1 MQDDSQGRQTS
12 VVPTKIDFP
21 MFQSSIKNS
30 IVSQVVSSLQIC
42 KWHATHDPVKSSLQ
56 HEKTIGI
63 TKKAFAVLLK
73 D

>member
-1 MQDDSQGRQTS
+1 
-12 VVPTKIDFP
+12 

-56 HEKTIGI
+56 HEKNYRYN
-63 TKKAFAVLLK
+63 KKSFCRSPQRLSFILLK
-73 D
+73 VQDTMK